1 VLASTLREEAA
12 LDGPTSLEELHNEL
26 KGLTADRVRVR
37 IGIDGMD
44 GIGKTFLA
52 HQLATLLG
60 ATVISLDDYLD
71 RDRRAYVPHIRC
83 REVTAAIEARSGLV
97 VIVEGVC
104 LRAVAE
110 RCGFTINV
118 HIYVRRVS
126 KESGLWHDEDICLA
140 ETPLDELKQHQRE
153 LRRWGAVVSGR
164 EDVDQAEKET
174 GLSDELIEYHAR
186 WRPVQSANVVFTIA
200 E

>member
-1 VLASTLREEAA
+1 
-12 LDGPTSLEELHNEL
+12 LDGATSLEELHNEL

-44 GIGKTFLA
+44 GIGKTPLA

-83 REVTAAIEARSGLV
+83 REVTAAIEACSGLV

>member
-1 VLASTLREEAA
+1 MRRFVEGT
-12 LDGPTSLEELHNEL
+12 
-26 KGLTADRVRVR
+26 DRS
-37 IGIDGMD
+37 
-44 GIGKTFLA
+44 
-52 HQLATLLG
+52 QATLF
-60 ATVISLDDYLD
+60 
-71 RDRRAYVPHIRC
+71 P
-83 REVTAAIEARSGLV
+83 EAWRS
-97 VIVEGVC
+97 
-104 LRAVAE
+104 AVAE